1 MVQSGSPILFVNPS
15 SGNDSANG
23 TQASPLKTITR
34 ALQQARSGATIQLAS
49 GTYDTNSGEVFPLT
63 VPTGVAIIG
72 NEASKGSGIL
82 IQGGGNYLS
91 PSWAGQ
97 NVTFRLETN
106 AQLRGVTVTNPNQ
119 RGTGAW
125 AESTAPSI
133 ANCTFTNC
141 KREGFFATGTANPII
156 ADCVFVQND
165 ANGATFSRNS
175 KGEFRR
181 NVCQNTGF
189 GIAIGD
195 NAAPLLIENQIR
207 QNRSGIVLSNASRP
221 VLRGN
226 TIERNTESGVVV
238 LASSAPNF
246 GSSQDPG
253 NNIIRDNGE
262 VDLQNATNPQIS
274 IVSVGNQLNASRVQ
288 GAVDFIVSQVPTP
301 TPTPVPAPSPTPTP
315 IPAPS
320 PTPTPIPAPSPT
332 PIPAPTPT
340 PVPAPTPTPTPLPPP
355 IPVPLPTPV
364 PAPTPTPT
372 PVPAPTPTPTP
383 APTAGLTDIRGHWAQ
398 PFIQALVSRDLI
410 TGFPDNTFKPENS
423 LTRAQ
428 FAAIVAKTF
437 NLPLKQAATRFSD
450 VPSNFWAA
458 EAITKA
464 NRMGFITGFPDG
476 TFRPGL
482 NLTRTQAI
490 VALVNGLGLTGGTQQ
505 LLGLYS
511 DRAQIPSFATEK
523 VATATQRR
531 LIVNYPN
538 VSQLRP
544 LQELTRAE
552 VTTFIYQ
559 SLVALNQAQT
569 IASAYIVNPDT
580 ANTAFADVTN
590 HWAKDF
596 ILGLSG
602 QNFIQ
607 GFADGTFK
615 PDAPMTRAQYAT
627 LLARAFN
634 PSPRRSGISFP
645 DVPGDFWARNAIDQA
660 YRAGFISG
668 FPDGSFKPNQ
678 NVTRL
683 QLVLSLVS
691 GFNLSPASPN
701 LLAVLDDRSSIPQ
714 SFQDRVAAAVQADIV
729 VNYPNQK
736 QFSPNREATRA
747 DVSAMVYQ
755 TLVRDGRVAAL
766 DSPYIV
772 TA

>member
-1 MVQSGSPILFVNPS
+1 MVQAGSPILFVNPS

-23 TQASPLKTITR
+23 SQASPLKTITR
-34 ALQQARSGATIQLAS
+34 ALQQARSGTTIQLAS
-49 GTYDTNSGEVFPLT
+49 GTYDTTSGEVFPLT
-63 VPTGVAIIG
+63 VPAGVVIIG
-72 NEASKGSGIL
+72 NEASKGSAII
-82 IQGGGNYLS
+82 IQGGGSYLS
-91 PSWAGQ
+91 PTWAGQ
-97 NVTFRLETN
+97 NITLRMETN
-106 AQLRGVTVTNPNQ
+106 AQLRGVTVTNPNT
-119 RGTGAW
+119 RGTGVW

-133 ANCTFTNC
+133 ANCTFTKCN
-141 KREGFFATGTANPII
+141 REGFFATGTANPII
-156 ADCVFVQND
+156 TDSVFTQNGG
-165 ANGATFSRNS
+165 NGASFSRNS

-181 NVCQNTGF
+181 NLCQNTGF
-189 GIAIGD
+189 GLAISD
-195 NAAPLLIENQIR
+195 NAAPLVIENNLT
-207 QNRSGIVLSNASRP
+207 QNRSGIVVSNAARP

-226 TIERNTESGVVV
+226 TIAQNTESGLIV
-238 LASSAPNF
+238 LASAAPNL

-253 NNIIRDNGE
+253 GNTFRDNGTLDVE
-262 VDLQNATNPQIS
+262 NATNPQIT

-288 GAVDFIVSQVPTP
+288 GAVDFVVSQVPTPTPTPIPAPTPTPAPIPAP

-315 IPAPS
+315 I
-320 PTPTPIPAPSPT
+320 
-332 PIPAPTPT
+332 
-340 PVPAPTPTPTPLPPP
+340 PTPTPTPLPPP
-355 IPVPLPTPV
+355 IPVPLPTPTPTPT
-364 PAPTPTPT
+364 PAPTPTPS
-372 PVPAPTPTPTP
+372 P
-383 APTAGLTDIRGHWAQ
+383 APTAGLTDIRGHWAEA
-398 PFIQALVSRDLI
+398 FIQSLVSRNLI

-428 FAAIVAKTF
+428 FAAVVAKTF
-437 NLPLKQAATRFSD
+437 NLPLKQPATNFSD

-490 VALVNGLGLTGGTQQ
+490 VALVNGLGLTGGTPQ

-531 LIVNYPN
+531 LVVNYPN

-544 LQELTRAE
+544 LQELTRGE
-552 VTTFIYQ
+552 VTAFIYQ
-559 SLVALNQAQT
+559 SLVALNQAQA
-569 IASAYIVNPDT
+569 IASSYIVNPDA
-580 ANTAFADVTN
+580 ANTAFVDVTN

-596 ILGLSG
+596 VLGLSG

-627 LLARAFN
+627 LIARAFN
-634 PSPRRSGISFP
+634 PAARRPGISFP
-645 DVPGDFWARNAIDQA
+645 DVGNDFWARTAIDQA

-668 FPDGSFKPNQ
+668 FPDGTFKPNQ

-691 GFNLSPASPN
+691 GFGLTPANSS
-701 LLAVLDDRSSIPQ
+701 LLAVLDDRNAIPQ

-736 QFSPNREATRA
+736 QFNPNREATRG

-755 TLVRDGRVAAL
+755 TLVRDGRVAAIN
-766 DSPYIV
+766 SPYIV